1 MMSYTSKICKFKLIS
16 RFRGFIAKKL
26 LAQLNFNRT
35 PSPCPCFLKFAFT
48 RLPLIN
54 KSFLISIP
62 IQKYEKKYDCEM
74 MNFSEDKFD
83 VIIIERIKLNF
94 YIIADIIFYL

>member
-1 MMSYTSKICKFKLIS
+1 MMSYTSKICKFKFIS
-16 RFRGFIAKKL
+16 RFRGFVAKKL

-35 PSPCPCFLKFAFT
+35 PCPCPCISKLAFT

-62 IQKYEKKYDCEM
+62 IQKYEKK
-74 MNFSEDKFD
+74 
-83 VIIIERIKLNF
+83 V
-94 YIIADIIFYL
+94 